1 MTMKDERAEQGGDQ
15 SRTPAGDGAGA
26 SASGASSTS
35 LDRAAKDP
43 AALAVEKRHMGELQ
57 REMEK
62 AIESPELVPLL
73 GAFQDFIDMER
84 QRNAR
89 RSMALSIL
97 FCAVLC
103 LFLAGPVYMGRTFL
117 KRAEAAFASER
128 QSFDQFSGTVQT
140 GMASLTKATEELR
153 QTLEAQKH
161 LLLSLQASTSTV
173 SVVQGAGPGVTNAV
187 AATMS
192 PPAQKPAAVKPAG
205 EAVPSAIA
213 SAPKTRPEALTADL
227 APAEPMLPEAGA
239 AGAARTN
246 VAAAAV
252 AAPVATGTVEN
263 IAALQDQLM
272 KIITE
277 VEATVK
283 TIDREHEPL
292 GGAATNKRPLR
303 SSM

>member
-1 MTMKDERAEQGGDQ
+1 MKDERAEQVGDQ
-15 SRTPAGDGAGA
+15 GRTPAGGAGG
-26 SASGASSTS
+26 STGGGAPSVPSTS

-43 AALAVEKRHMGELQ
+43 AASAVEKRHMDELQ

-73 GAFQDFIDMER
+73 GAFQDFIDVER

-89 RSMALSIL
+89 RTMALSIL

-103 LFLAGPVYMGRTFL
+103 LFLAGPVYMGRVFL
-117 KRAEAAFASER
+117 KRTEAAFASER
-128 QSFDQFSGTVQT
+128 QSFQQFSGTVQT

-161 LLLSLQASTSTV
+161 LLLSLQASTSTA
-173 SVVQGAGPGVTNAV
+173 SVVQGPGPGVTNAV
-187 AATMS
+187 AAIVS
-192 PPAQKPAAVKPAG
+192 APAQAPAGKPAG
-205 EAVPSAIA
+205 AL
-213 SAPKTRPEALTADL
+213 APPAAPALQAKPEVLTADL
-227 APAEPMLPEAGA
+227 APVAPMLPA
-239 AGAARTN
+239 AGTGNPVRTN
-246 VAAAAV
+246 AVAPAV
-252 AAPVATGTVEN
+252 AASAPTGTVEN

-283 TIDREHEPL
+283 SIDSEHATL
-292 GGAATNKRPLR
+292 GGPATNKRPIPPPR
-303 SSM
+303 